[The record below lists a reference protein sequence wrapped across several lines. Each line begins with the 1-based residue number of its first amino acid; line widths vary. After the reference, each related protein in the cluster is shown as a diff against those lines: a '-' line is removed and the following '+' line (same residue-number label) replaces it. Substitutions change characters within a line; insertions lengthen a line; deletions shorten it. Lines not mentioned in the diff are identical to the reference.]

1 MSNQKAATNAPESQG
16 LASQENQQKTLATA
30 TKREDG
36 NINIT
41 PYATANDFLWK
52 SQGADGAPQ
61 LYVKKAGRSQK
72 LQEYANKHKGIKTM
86 QTVLVSRSNE
96 EGKEFQT
103 MFNALPEW
111 MQRDIWNTRHGKVE
125 MFTSPKG
132 EALGHTYILFGDG
145 TQADFECVPASKE
158 NVKMSTIH
166 VFLDVMACTRSFNR
180 TVGYLTANGL
190 MNMDLIKEHDS
201 FDYDED
207 DFDDEKEALRQ
218 LATDGVIPS
227 EVVDQGRE
235 PEKGKAQGAATDA
248 GNNGESPENYQG

>member
-1 MSNQKAATNAPESQG
+1 MNDKNQKNAQAMIVQG
-16 LASQENQQKTLATA
+16 QEQQKAVA

-52 SQGADGAPQ
+52 SVGADGAAQ

-96 EGKEFQT
+96 DGKEFQS

-111 MQRDIWNTRHGKVE
+111 MQKEIWDTRHGKVE

-132 EALGHTYILFGDG
+132 EALAHTFILFGDG
-145 TQADFECVPASKE
+145 TKADFECVPASKE

-190 MNMDLIKEHDS
+190 MNMDLIKEHDE

-207 DFDDEKEALRQ
+207 DFDDEKEVLRQ
-218 LATDGVIPS
+218 LAKDGAIPV

-235 PEKGKAQGAATDA
+235 PEKSKTDGVATND
-248 GNNGESPENYQG
+248 GNDGESPEHYQG

>member
-1 MSNQKAATNAPESQG
+1 MS
-16 LASQENQQKTLATA
+16 ENKQLATKQEQQMAAA

-52 SQGADGAPQ
+52 TKNGEGVAQ

-86 QTVLVSRSNE
+86 STVLVSRSTE
-96 EGKEFQT
+96 DGKEFKA
-103 MFNALPEW
+103 MFDSMPEW
-111 MQRDIWNTRHGKVE
+111 MQREVWSTRHGKIE

-132 EALGHTYILFGDG
+132 EALAHTIIVFGDG
-145 TQADFECVPASKE
+145 TKADFECVPASKE

-190 MNMDLIKEHDS
+190 MNMDLIKEHDN
-201 FDYDED
+201 FDYDEEE
-207 DFDDEKEALRQ
+207 FDETADEKELLRQ
-218 LATDGVIPS
+218 LHEDGVIS
-227 EVVDQGRE
+227 GEVVDPGGE
-235 PEKGKAQGAATDA
+235 PEEKETAAPDADA
-248 GNNGESPENYQG
+248 GNNGKSSK